1 MASMS
6 SPATA
11 VFVDGNT
18 VLEGDRAELEDDN
31 RVHRDSVHAPALY
44 NLNLPDC
51 AVDCATTFAIEPL
64 MTCFSTVFA
73 LNPALVWF
81 VRRRRP
87 SFTASVDIGS
97 ECGRRFVVSVTEFER
112 RCRCC
117 WGWFLPPLWAGR
129 GTTLPEK
136 EG

>member
-1 MASMS
+1 
-6 SPATA
+6 
-11 VFVDGNT
+11 
-18 VLEGDRAELEDDN
+18 
-31 RVHRDSVHAPALY
+31 
-44 NLNLPDC
+44 
-51 AVDCATTFAIEPL
+51 

-117 WGWFLPPLWAGR
+117 WGWFLPPLCAGS

-136 EG
+136 VGQTIKRAYEQAYIPA

>member
-1 MASMS
+1 MLYHRGEPARALAVLDEAIALA
-6 SPATA
+6 PDHADAHFICGFVLGELGRPADAATA
-11 VFVDGNT
+11 T
-18 VLEGDRAELEDDN
+18 ARAL
-31 RVHRDSVHAPALY
+31 
-44 NLNLPDC
+44 
-51 AVDCATTFAIEPL
+51 
-64 MTCFSTVFA
+64 A